1 MAKQIDDPTI
11 LGDLVK
17 VFPLILQSP
26 LMSYRNIICDVVLG
40 FFFPFEFKSNYY
52 ENNDKW
58 NSTSVPKYFCNM
70 GKASV
75 PVPFL
80 K

>member
-1 MAKQIDDPTI
+1 MAKQINDSTI

-17 VFPLILQSP
+17 LFPLILQSP
-26 LMSYRNIICDVVLG
+26 LTSHRNIICDV

-58 NSTSVPKYFCNM
+58 NSTLVPKYFCNM

-75 PVPFL
+75 PIPFL